1 VCRQT
6 ARRCG
11 SPCDLGFGIPEW
23 LRLVPVDFEA
33 GDAWWQRLA
42 AAGFDAGQPA
52 VVASTGVSMYL
63 TKDAIAA
70 TLRQVASPRDPR
82 SP

>member
-1 VCRQT
+1 V
-6 ARRCG
+6 
-11 SPCDLGFGIPEW
+11 
-23 LRLVPVDFEA
+23 

-70 TLRQVASPRDPR
+70 TLRQVAGARPGIHARHDVSAAARAR
-82 SP
+82 GTRGASGA